1 MSLISLIVTLAIVGV
16 ILWAVITYI
25 PMEPTIRKILIIAV
39 VVIVVFWLLQSLGLL
54 ANFQMIR
61 VGN

>member
-1 MSLISLIVTLAIVGV
+1 MSLLTLIVTLAVVGL
-16 ILWAVITYI
+16 ILWAVVTYI
-25 PMEPTIRKILIIAV
+25 PLEPTIRKILIIAV

-61 VGN
+61 VGG